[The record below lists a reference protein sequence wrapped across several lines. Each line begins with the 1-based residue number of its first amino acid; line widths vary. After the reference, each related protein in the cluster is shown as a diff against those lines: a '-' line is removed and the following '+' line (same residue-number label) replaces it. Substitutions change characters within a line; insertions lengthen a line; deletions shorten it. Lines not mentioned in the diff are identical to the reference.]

1 MAVGVDEIAHKTAL
15 KYNSET
21 IAVLGSGFGDIYP
34 KENEDL
40 FHNIIENNGL
50 VITEYKYNCKAN
62 SSNFP
67 KRNRIVSAISEGIL
81 VVEAAYRSGTSIT
94 VNYAKEQGKRV
105 FAIPG
110 RLDDCHGIGV
120 NRMIK
125 EGAILT
131 TQIEDIINS
140 YPQFINKKRKTFSKI
155 KNIDIKVKKEY
166 KEIYNILKDNV
177 LTVDEILA
185 KVENKNINNIMNKLI
200 NMELEE
206 LIVQVNGVEYKLKN

>member
-1 MAVGVDEIAHKTAL
+1 
-15 KYNSET
+15 
-21 IAVLGSGFGDIYP
+21 
-34 KENEDL
+34 
-40 FHNIIENNGL
+40 
-50 VITEYKYNCKAN
+50 
-62 SSNFP
+62 
-67 KRNRIVSAISEGIL
+67 
-81 VVEAAYRSGTSIT
+81 
-94 VNYAKEQGKRV
+94 
-105 FAIPG
+105 
-110 RLDDCHGIGV
+110 
-120 NRMIK
+120 MIK